1 MSAHRATGIDL
12 HLLGVAVRCR
22 SRSGLRV
29 PQEIQRGLP
38 AALAFGLDDDAGSKW
53 LRALLLLERCPVKV
67 VQQARKREKPP
78 GLLLSGF
85 GC

>member
-1 MSAHRATGIDL
+1 M
-12 HLLGVAVRCR
+12 
-22 SRSGLRV
+22 
-29 PQEIQRGLP
+29 PQEIQRALP
-38 AALAFGLDDDAGSKW
+38 GALAFGLDDDAGSKW

-67 VQQARKREKPP
+67 VQQARERKKPP